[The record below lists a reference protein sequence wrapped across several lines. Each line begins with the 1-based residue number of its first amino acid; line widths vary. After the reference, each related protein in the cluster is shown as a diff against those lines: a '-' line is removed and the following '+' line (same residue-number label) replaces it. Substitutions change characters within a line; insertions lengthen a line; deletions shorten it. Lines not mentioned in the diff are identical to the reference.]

1 MIVKCPNCEGTDVI
15 KNGQTRHKKQNL
27 KCKTCHRQFTL
38 TSEQGVL
45 PVVKEIIIRLLAE
58 NVPVAVI
65 ARATKVSKKR
75 VYDYRKD
82 LAETG

>member
-27 KCKTCHRQFTL
+27 KCKTCDHQFTL
-38 TSEQGVL
+38 TPRHRIS
-45 PVVKEIIIRLLAE
+45 PKVKVIILRLLAE

-65 ARATKVSKKR
+65 ARAAKVSKKR

-82 LAETG
+82 LAKTG